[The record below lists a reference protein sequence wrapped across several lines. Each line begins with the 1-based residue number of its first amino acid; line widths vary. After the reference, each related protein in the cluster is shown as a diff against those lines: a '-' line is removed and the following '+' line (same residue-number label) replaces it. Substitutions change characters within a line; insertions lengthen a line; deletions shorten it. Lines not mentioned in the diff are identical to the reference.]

1 MQSAGHQRAAS
12 SPLESAEDQVTNNP
26 PGATQTLPGEN
37 PASTDGNRA
46 PASSRIPHWY
56 RRAEFIGLAVLVAVT
71 AYGIYGA
78 TSGDW
83 AAVTQFWRQK
93 LTLLPLILGL
103 AVLDVVLGGVSWV
116 WILER
121 FGIRARDRVGA
132 RVYVAERAGL
142 LMPAQLGRLIRPD
155 AMVRLERG
163 TLADCGKAEAAVFV
177 LDALSVVALL
187 CGLVAWLIH
196 PALGL
201 VAGAIVILVSLY
213 LGDLLAGRLAKTR
226 FGMPAGFW
234 WNPRSMAVVMV
245 QMAGWAAHGV
255 AFYFLVVGLPGNLN
269 LWDALFYAPGSAVLG
284 IGTGLPGGVGA
295 TEGFLGASLRLSH
308 VPMAQLALVVAAFRV
323 VTFWLW
329 IPIGWVCL
337 AGIRRRVA
345 ANGARAAA
353 QRVAAEPVEV
363 LPEVLRANVDAS

>member
-1 MQSAGHQRAAS
+1 VAERSPEPAEAQDTIAPPDARETAS
-12 SPLESAEDQVTNNP
+12 GPQ
-26 PGATQTLPGEN
+26 
-37 PASTDGNRA
+37 PALADGDRVS
-46 PASSRIPHWY
+46 ASSRVPHWY
-56 RRAEFIGLAVLVAVT
+56 RRAEFFGLVILLAVT

-78 TSGDW
+78 ASGDW
-83 AAVTQFWRQK
+83 SAVTRFWQQK
-93 LTLLPLILGL
+93 MLLLPLILGL
-103 AVLDVVLGGVSWV
+103 AVLDVFLGGISWV

-155 AMVRLERG
+155 AMVRLGRG
-163 TLADCGKAEAAVFV
+163 SLSDCGKAEAAVFV

-187 CGLVAWLIH
+187 AGLIAWLIH
-196 PALGL
+196 PALGP
-201 VAGAIVILVSLY
+201 VAAVAIVLASLFI
-213 LGDLLAGRLAKTR
+213 GELLADRLANTR

-234 WNPRSMAVVMV
+234 WNRRSVAVVFI
-245 QMAGWAAHGV
+245 QAAGWAAHGV
-255 AFYFLVVGLPGNLN
+255 AFFVLVVGLPGNLT

-295 TEGFLGASLRLSH
+295 TEGFLGASLRLSQ
-308 VPMAQLALVVAAFRV
+308 VPMEQLALVVAAFRV

-345 ANGARAAA
+345 AGAES
-353 QRVAAEPVEV
+353 AELPSEV
-363 LPEVLRANVDAS
+363 LSANVDGS